1 MKIAVTYENGNI
13 YQHFGH
19 TEQFKLYQVEN
30 GKVINSQVVST
41 NGSGH
46 SALVEFLQD
55 HGVDTVIC
63 GGVGGCA
70 REGMEQAGITLY
82 GGASGAA
89 DAAVQALI
97 QGTLSYDPAA
107 KCEHHGEHGHSAS
120 HPCGGH
126 H

>member
-30 GKVINSQVVST
+30 GKVTDSQVVST

-46 SALVEFLQD
+46 SALVDFLQA
-55 HGVDTVIC
+55 HGVEAVIC

-70 REGMEQAGITLY
+70 REGMEQAGIALY
-82 GGASGAA
+82 GGASGNA

-97 QGTLSYDPAA
+97 QGALSYDPNA
-107 KCEHHGEHGHSAS
+107 KCEHHGAHEHGAGHQ
-120 HPCGGH
+120 CGGH